1 MDKHALYGYGLIF
14 FTGVFGKLCWV
25 SYKHSSYFE
34 NRMEQ
39 MFHPGYIWGEKRKRK
54 QSVFRS
60 NMVKFVHGAVLV
72 EVKASYMERN
82 LGEL

>member
-1 MDKHALYGYGLIF
+1 LRTGWSKCSTQDIYG
-14 FTGVFGKLCWV
+14 GK
-25 SYKHSSYFE
+25 
-34 NRMEQ
+34 
-39 MFHPGYIWGEKRKRK
+39 KRKRK